1 MSAYLGP
8 IHFWLYNKILFQE
21 DLLDAIAAY
30 AINNNW
36 LTADEAAT
44 YTAADRRELSEA
56 VDGANIHGWLQNRIH
71 DGEGRYAALVTKLT
85 SADTNRLDALK
96 QVVFDFGRSSQ
107 TEVPA
112 TAPEAFHQLD
122 NILLNGMPCDQVM
135 KVIESN
141 PDKVIWEETQDL
153 HSQFWNGNGTYYY
166 DLRAALIKG
175 LLAGSTLFFTATGD
189 NNYEISNKI

>member
-96 QVVFDFGRSSQ
+96 QV
-107 TEVPA
+107 
-112 TAPEAFHQLD
+112 
-122 NILLNGMPCDQVM
+122 
-135 KVIESN
+135 
-141 PDKVIWEETQDL
+141 DL

-175 LLAGSTLFFTATGD
+175 LLAGSTLSFTATGD
-189 NNYEISNKI
+189 NNYEISN

>member
-1 MSAYLGP
+1 M
-8 IHFWLYNKILFQE
+8 
-21 DLLDAIAAY
+21 
-30 AINNNW
+30 
-36 LTADEAAT
+36 
-44 YTAADRRELSEA
+44 
-56 VDGANIHGWLQNRIH
+56 
-71 DGEGRYAALVTKLT
+71 TKLT

-96 QVVFDFGRSSQ
+96 QVVFDFGRSRQ

-175 LLAGSTLFFTATGD
+175 CLPAVHCPLQQRAT
-189 NNYEISNKI
+189 IITKSATKI

>member
-1 MSAYLGP
+1 M
-8 IHFWLYNKILFQE
+8 
-21 DLLDAIAAY
+21 
-30 AINNNW
+30 
-36 LTADEAAT
+36 
-44 YTAADRRELSEA
+44 
-56 VDGANIHGWLQNRIH
+56 
-71 DGEGRYAALVTKLT
+71 TKLT

-96 QVVFDFGRSSQ
+96 QVVFDFGRSRQ

-175 LLAGSTLFFTATGD
+175 LLAGSTLSFTATGD
-189 NNYEISNKI
+189 NNYEISN